1 MSAKQE
7 ALITVVG
14 FALLW
19 VLWAGMTGELERIDD
34 QLVEAGINIW
44 EIIK

>member
-19 VLWAGMTGELERIDD
+19 VLWAGMTGRLERIDD
-34 QLVEAGINIW
+34 QLVEAGINVMEWIR
-44 EIIK
+44 

>member
-7 ALITVVG
+7 TLITLVG

-19 VLWAGMTGELERIDD
+19 VLWAGITGRLEHIDD

-44 EIIK
+44 GIMK